1 MNSCQQYNRYYSDE
15 KEFYLNKN
23 SVMWRIQSNEP
34 GDFSIYRNDQFII
47 NDISSFMENRMRITY
62 SVEDDNLYI
71 LFSEW
76 YYIFE
81 NIRELMYNFSFTT
94 KIENN
99 QNVDLENINTNSQLI
114 KWSKRRNYCSR

>member
-1 MNSCQQYNRYYSDE
+1 MNSIQQYNRYYSDE
-15 KEFYLNKN
+15 IEFYHNKN
-23 SVMWRIQSNEP
+23 SINWTIQSNEP
-34 GDFSIYRNDQFII
+34 NNFSIYRNDQFII
-47 NDISSFMENRMRITY
+47 NDISSFLENKMRITY

-81 NIRELMYNFSFTT
+81 NIRELVYNISFVT

-99 QNVDLENINTNSQLI
+99 QNVDLENINTNNQFI
-114 KWSKRRNYCSR
+114 KWSKRRNYFSR

>member
-1 MNSCQQYNRYYSDE
+1 MNSIQQYNRYYSDE
-15 KEFYLNKN
+15 IEFYHNKN
-23 SVMWRIQSNEP
+23 SINWTIQSNEP
-34 GDFSIYRNDQFII
+34 DNFSIYRNDQFII
-47 NDISSFMENRMRITY
+47 NDISSFLENKMRITY

-81 NIRELMYNFSFTT
+81 NIRELVYNISFVT

-99 QNVDLENINTNSQLI
+99 QNVDLENINTNNQFI
-114 KWSKRRNYCSR
+114 KWSKRRNYFSR